1 MPTYTLTLSHRPTRD
16 LEILTFSHVPFYLA
30 LEITSDAWAKTFS
43 ETAAGLLSPTEMAVV
58 HVDSEFRQELFTG
71 EADFDVQ
78 LKRIGV
84 STLTW
89 QVEISQRGLSAA
101 TITSILSRVN
111 GKRTH
116 SIPLTDDQRAAF
128 EPLLNAYVA

>member
-1 MPTYTLTLSHRPTRD
+1 MPIYTLTMSHRPTRD
-16 LEILTFSHVPFYLA
+16 LEILTYSHVPFYLA
-30 LEITSDAWAKTFS
+30 LEMNSDAWAKTFD
-43 ETAAGLLSPTEMAVV
+43 ETADGLLTPAEMAVV
-58 HVDSEFRQELFTG
+58 HVDSDFRVELFTG

-78 LKRIGV
+78 LTRIGV

-89 QVEISQRGLSAA
+89 QVEIFQGGKSAA
-101 TITSILSRVN
+101 TVTTILSRVN

-116 SIPLTDDQRAAF
+116 SIPLTDEQRAAF